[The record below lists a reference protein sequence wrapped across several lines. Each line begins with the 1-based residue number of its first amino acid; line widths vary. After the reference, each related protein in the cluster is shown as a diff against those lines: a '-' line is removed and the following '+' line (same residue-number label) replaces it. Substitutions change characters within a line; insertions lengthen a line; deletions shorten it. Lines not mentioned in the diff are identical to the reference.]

1 MCEELELSVKYPKL
15 GPSST
20 KTKDEMRCRDEN
32 NTLDKNKGDQT
43 SFLA

>member
-1 MCEELELSVKYPKL
+1 MCEELELSVKYPNL

-20 KTKDEMRCRDEN
+20 KTKDELRCWDEN
-32 NTLDKNKGDQT
+32 NTLDKNKGVQS